1 MDQLEEQ
8 SERPR
13 ARSQR
18 PSLTAPDRICPV
30 DPARQ
35 RSHCVRQGNHRAGS
49 ATSFRRPKVV
59 KASEAASLP
68 SATAASPASLLFALT
83 AQQERHEPRPERQG
97 GLADR
102 SATRHATCIRSSSPP
117 LPFHSR
123 PHPALHQHQL
133 HTPTQARRSLAHTA
147 LQHSPA
153 AAVPAR
159 PDLPPSASAV
169 VSVACNAKE
178 VGDKL
183 QTER

>member
-13 ARSQR
+13 ARSKR
-18 PSLTAPDRICPV
+18 PSLAAPDRICPV

-35 RSHCVRQGNHRAGS
+35 RSHCVRQGDHRAGS
-49 ATSFRRPKVV
+49 ATSFRRTKLV

-68 SATAASPASLLFALT
+68 SATAATPASLLFALT
-83 AQQERHEPRPERQG
+83 AQQERHETR
-97 GLADR
+97 
-102 SATRHATCIRSSSPP
+102 ATRGPRGLLGHSSCNLHP
-117 LPFHSR
+117 LIE
-123 PHPALHQHQL
+123 PAAAFPL
-133 HTPTQARRSLAHTA
+133 TPTPSTAPASAPHTHPSTSLAHTA